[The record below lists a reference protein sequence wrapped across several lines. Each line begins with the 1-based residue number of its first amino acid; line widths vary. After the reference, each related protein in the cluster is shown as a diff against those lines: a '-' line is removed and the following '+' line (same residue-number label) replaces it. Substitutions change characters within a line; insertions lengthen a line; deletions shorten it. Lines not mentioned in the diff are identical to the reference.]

1 MGAVEAREIK
11 KRFAAFE
18 RTGLIGRRR
27 IVVNALTGLSFDIRW
42 GEAYGL
48 LGPNGAGKSTAVK
61 ILSTLLLPDEG
72 SATVNGF
79 DVVSQPREVRRSI
92 GLVLY
97 PDKGFYARLS
107 GRENLVYFG
116 RLYGLN
122 KSEADSRATELLK
135 LMDLSNAADRPYE
148 EYSLG
153 MRVRL
158 SIARALIHDPP
169 VIYLDEPTIGLDPI
183 SSKSVRE
190 LLMELKKNGKAILLT
205 SHNLWEVEEVCDEVG
220 IINGGRIIMEGE
232 PSEIKARLG
241 LKYVIE
247 IDVNVGSSLRTLRV
261 ETKDPAAELRRLLGE
276 VNGEVKGIKIREPT
290 LEEAFVAAVS
300 NGRN

>member
-42 GEAYGL
+42 GGEAYGL
-48 LGPNGAGKSTAVK
+48 LGPNGAGGKSTAVK

-169 VIYLDEPTIGLDPI
+169 VIYLDEPP
-183 SSKSVRE
+183 
-190 LLMELKKNGKAILLT
+190 
-205 SHNLWEVEEVCDEVG
+205 
-220 IINGGRIIMEGE
+220 
-232 PSEIKARLG
+232 
-241 LKYVIE
+241 
-247 IDVNVGSSLRTLRV
+247 
-261 ETKDPAAELRRLLGE
+261 
-276 VNGEVKGIKIREPT
+276 
-290 LEEAFVAAVS
+290 
-300 NGRN
+300 

>member
-1 MGAVEAREIK
+1 MSAVEARGIK

-18 RTGLIGRRR
+18 RTGLISRRR
-27 IVVNALTGLSFDIRW
+27 IIVNALTGLSFDIGW

-116 RLYGLN
+116 RLYGLS
-122 KSEADSRATELLK
+122 KSEADSRAAELLK

-205 SHNLWEVEEVCDEVG
+205 SHNLWEVEEVCDDVG

-247 IDVNVGSSLRTLRV
+247 IDVSVGSSLKTLRV
-261 ETKDPAAELRRLLGE
+261 ETKDPAVELRRLLGE
-276 VNGEVKGIKIREPT
+276 VDGEVKGIKIREPT